1 MKALDEVRSSV
12 EHGTLRG
19 LAEKQSLSSPRLVE
33 HLRRHQALMCEREGN
48 LASHQ
53 PATTEFPC
61 YSPGAL
67 VDPLVEDWERFM
79 TQGYEAPEK
88 VRDVMIFLPCSA
100 RKPYRLSKSHG
111 QFFRAIAS
119 TGCHEVMMTSPLG
132 LVPRDLEDVWPA
144 NYDVPVSGDWSS
156 DELPVYVGCSL
167 HLWNDL
173 ATNASSTTPT

>member
-88 VRDVMIFLPCSA
+88 VRDVMIFLPV
-100 RKPYRLSKSHG
+100 RLESP
-111 QFFRAIAS
+111 IACRNLMVS
-119 TGCHEVMMTSPLG
+119 SFVPSPRLDVMRS
-132 LVPRDLEDVWPA
+132 
-144 NYDVPVSGDWSS
+144 
-156 DELPVYVGCSL
+156 
-167 HLWNDL
+167 
-173 ATNASSTTPT
+173 